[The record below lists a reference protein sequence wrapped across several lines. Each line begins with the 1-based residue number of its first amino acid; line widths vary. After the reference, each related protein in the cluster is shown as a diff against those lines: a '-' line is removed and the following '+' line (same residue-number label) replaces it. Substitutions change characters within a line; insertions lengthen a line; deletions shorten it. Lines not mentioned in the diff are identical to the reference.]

1 MHSNFFPPAKEGIP
15 EGNLKVIQ
23 HSITTKIFLSIKS
36 YLSYME
42 LKFHS
47 KNILFIF
54 VSIILLLNIFT
65 GCIWSNFRQSDNVL
79 DCVFICNLI
88 DERANDVGIKG
99 TDLGVGVERDNEIWL
114 IFGDVV
120 GMNILKNGASAVALL
135 SKERDFDFSRLTWKI
150 DENGNYYKPLHS
162 KRVYGDVS
170 TVPAGAL
177 MVDDTMYIYAM
188 RVEWWHH
195 GPKQTHAWGVL
206 FRENE
211 TGGFYEIFNW
221 SRDERVN
228 NAPILVDDTI
238 YMVYTNLY
246 RNSAVYLSYVEKE
259 KIEDKNSY
267 RYFSGRTE
275 DGKPIWSENI
285 EDAIPLEGTDKMRVG
300 EISFVYNPIL
310 DMYLIMFDSFSIKDG
325 GFWLYYSKEP
335 YGPYS
340 RVKVG
345 VLKDDSWL
353 QENWSGCYGGY
364 IIPYMFGDDG
374 KELYFTISVWKPYI
388 TVVMKT
394 RFDMKEN

>member
-1 MHSNFFPPAKEGIP
+1 
-15 EGNLKVIQ
+15 
-23 HSITTKIFLSIKS
+23 
-36 YLSYME
+36 ME

-54 VSIILLLNIFT
+54 VSIILLLNIFN
-65 GCIWSNFRQSDNVL
+65 GCIRDNFGQSDNVL
-79 DCVFICNLI
+79 DCMFICNLI

-135 SKERDFDFSRLTWKI
+135 SKDKVFDFSRLTWKM
-150 DENGNYYKPLHS
+150 DEDGNYYKPLHS

-170 TVPAGAL
+170 TVPAGA
-177 MVDDTMYIYAM
+177 VEIDGIMYIYAM
-188 RVEWWHH
+188 RVEWWNH

-211 TGGFYEIFNW
+211 TNEFHEVFNW

-246 RNSAVYLSYVEKE
+246 RNSAVYLSCVDKN
-259 KIEDKNSY
+259 KIGDKNSY
-267 RYFSGRTE
+267 RYFSGRTD
-275 DGKPIWSENI
+275 DGEPIWSENI
-285 EDAIPLEGTDKMRVG
+285 EDAIPLEGTEKMRVG
-300 EISFVYNPIL
+300 EISFAYNPIL
-310 DMYLIMFDSFSIKDG
+310 DMYFIMFDSFSIKNG
-325 GFWLYYSKEP
+325 GFWLYYSKKP

-394 RFDMKEN
+394 RFDVKEN